1 MERTPQIA
9 VPLQR
14 LTAISH
20 SNQNGQY
27 EEKIMKLFRYQ
38 WTNSDGSVMM
48 LELYK
53 ENKKEADLEA
63 KEFGWKPKKW
73 WQWWRFNDY
82 QPGEPK

>member
-1 MERTPQIA
+1 
-9 VPLQR
+9 
-14 LTAISH
+14 
-20 SNQNGQY
+20 
-27 EEKIMKLFRYQ
+27 MKLFRYQ

-48 LELYK
+48 LEIHK

-63 KEFGWKPKKW
+63 KEFGWTPKKW